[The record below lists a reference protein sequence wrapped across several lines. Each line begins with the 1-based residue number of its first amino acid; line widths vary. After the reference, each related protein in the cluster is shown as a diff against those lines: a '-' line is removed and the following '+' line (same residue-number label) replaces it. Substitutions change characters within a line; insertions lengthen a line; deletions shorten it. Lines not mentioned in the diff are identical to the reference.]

1 MKKEKNVVQN
11 KKSNK
16 VVKRNWNQ
24 ILLITLFI
32 LLALEII
39 LIPCLV
45 YAEVKRLLPIVFFLI
60 LPTLFG
66 IVVLFLSRNCTSDFE
81 RKKERLLKKM

>member
-11 KKSNK
+11 KKSKK

-24 ILLITLFI
+24 ILLITLLI

-66 IVVLFLSRNCTSDFE
+66 IVVLLLSRNCTSDFE
-81 RKKERLLKKM
+81 RKKERLLEKM

>member
-1 MKKEKNVVQN
+1 MKKEKNVV
-11 KKSNK
+11 KNK

-24 ILLITLFI
+24 ILLITLLI
-32 LLALEII
+32 LLALEIV

-66 IVVLFLSRNCTSDFE
+66 IVVLLLSRNCTSDFE
-81 RKKERLLKKM
+81 RKKERLLEKM

>member
-1 MKKEKNVVQN
+1 MKKEKNVVQ
-11 KKSNK
+11 NK

-24 ILLITLFI
+24 ILLITLLI

-66 IVVLFLSRNCTSDFE
+66 IVVLLLGRSCTSDFE
-81 RKKERLLKKM
+81 KKKERLLEKM

>member
-11 KKSNK
+11 KKSKK

-24 ILLITLFI
+24 ILLITLLI

-45 YAEVKRLLPIVFFLI
+45 YAEVKRLLPIVYL
-60 LPTLFG
+60 
-66 IVVLFLSRNCTSDFE
+66 E
-81 RKKERLLKKM
+81 LLCCY